1 MQTPPGYENNMNR
14 NKVCRL
20 KRALYGLKQFA
31 RAWFGNFTK
40 IMKLLEYRQCN
51 GDHILVFRHFLVG
64 GGVTILILYVD
75 DIIIKGNR
83 KDKAK
88 HVEDKLIKHFVVK
101 NLGPLKYFLG
111 IEVAQSSR
119 GLLMT
124 QQKYIL
130 DLLKDIKILQCHTN
144 GTPIEAN
151 HKFTLNEND
160 TNIKKGS
167 YQKLFGRLL
176 YLSHTR
182 LDISYSVN
190 VLSQFMHSS
199 ETISLLSSSQ
209 GTVIPQ
215 RHY

>member
-1 MQTPPGYENNMNR
+1 M
-14 NKVCRL
+14 
-20 KRALYGLKQFA
+20 
-31 RAWFGNFTK
+31 
-40 IMKLLEYRQCN
+40 
-51 GDHILVFRHFLVG
+51 
-64 GGVTILILYVD
+64 D

-160 TNIKKGS
+160 TNIKKSS
-167 YQKLFGRLL
+167 YQKLFGRFL